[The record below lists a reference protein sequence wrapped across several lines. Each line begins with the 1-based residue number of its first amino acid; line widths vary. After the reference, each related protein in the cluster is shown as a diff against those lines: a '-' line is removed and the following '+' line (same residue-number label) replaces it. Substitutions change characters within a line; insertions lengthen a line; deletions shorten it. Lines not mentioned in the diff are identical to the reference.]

1 MVAAFTGYFAS
12 QRVGFASV
20 LILLGL
26 GVVLMLFVKEERAAP
41 VAEATDTSGSDIRQG
56 AREAGATGGALAP
69 DLG

>member
-26 GVVLMLFVKEERAAP
+26 GVVLMLFVKEERAVA
-41 VAEATDTSGSDIRQG
+41 VAEDADLPDGNADLEVDQS
-56 AREAGATGGALAP
+56 ALP
-69 DLG
+69 GNG